1 MKKIIEIQAGR
12 NIRLV
17 DYEIAGI
24 PKINFLWTV
33 YDEEQMWNHYKYNP
47 DNGLKVERNNLE
59 SLKPVHGHGSFFEER
74 VHDWDIDYDNNF
86 LHYYSRVAEQGEK
99 VKILI
104 DYEEMKCNQC
114 PNWSIGG
121 FEQHY
126 CKITGCNKGSN
137 SSCKLSEKNVFHHGD
152 VYKSE

>member
-86 LHYYSRVAEQGEK
+86 LHYYSRVSEQGEK

-114 PNWSIGG
+114 PNWRIGG

-137 SSCKLSEKNVFHHGD
+137 SSCSLSEKNVFHHGD
-152 VYKSE
+152 VYESE